1 MWVLLARFDEPDPPP
16 LREVV
21 MSSNA
26 FLPPVVVRA
35 LATIVPVIAFV
46 GCAAPSTAEDSSAS
60 EAPLSSSEHL
70 EKSRIDVAAKITKT
84 HDVSGMCAIDK
95 THVRITYDNS
105 TLPSGTKITLHI
117 GESRYDQY
125 FIGDGFGWSDGRKV
139 EWMNLRDLPMTAT
152 GDTWTVE
159 TDVDGYGRIH
169 NNPDLGFVSEPLGA
183 ELQFVFRLELPGGRV
198 VWDDRLHQNY
208 EASMNY
214 KMCPGYI
221 DLAPLASWGPF

>member
-1 MWVLLARFDEPDPPP
+1 
-16 LREVV
+16 
-21 MSSNA
+21 MSFNA
-26 FLPPVVVRA
+26 FLSSLFVRSLVA
-35 LATIVPVIAFV
+35 LVPVIAFV

-70 EKSRIDVAAKITKT
+70 EKSRIEVAAKITKT
-84 HDVSGMCAIDK
+84 HDVGGMCAIDK

-105 TLPSGTKITLHI
+105 TLPPGTKITLHI

-139 EWMNLRDLPMTAT
+139 EWMNIRDLAMTTAD
-152 GDTWTVE
+152 GKWNVE

-169 NNPDLGFVSEPLGA
+169 NSPDGGWVSEPLGA
-183 ELQFVFRLELPGGRV
+183 ELQVVFRLELPGGRV
-198 VWDDRLHQNY
+198 IWDDRMHRNY
-208 EASMNY
+208 EASLNY
-214 KMCPGYI
+214 QMCPGYV